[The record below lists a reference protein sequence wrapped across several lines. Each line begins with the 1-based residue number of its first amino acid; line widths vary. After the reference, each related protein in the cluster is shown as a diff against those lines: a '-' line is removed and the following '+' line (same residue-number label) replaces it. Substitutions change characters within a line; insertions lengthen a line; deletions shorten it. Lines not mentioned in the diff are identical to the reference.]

1 MKKRIIGVGVGLIS
15 IILLITPIIPASEY
29 NQIIEYQTDL
39 IDENLQ
45 DLKTNINQIFD
56 LLEKTRIDS
65 TISFSQ
71 NNSIIENFKNTID
84 DLRNNI
90 ENDNLKLGILPISN
104 LLLSLILALIGTIIG
119 ILFGPI
125 IALGIMILVSPAL
138 LLAKIIIF
146 ILDLFN

>member
-1 MKKRIIGVGVGLIS
+1 MKKRIIGIGLIS
-15 IILLITPIIPASEY
+15 IILLITPIISANEY
-29 NQIIEYQTDL
+29 NQIIEYQTDV

-56 LLEKTRIDS
+56 LLEKTRIDG

-71 NNSIIENFKNTID
+71 NNSIIENFKNAID

-90 ENDNLKLGILPISN
+90 EKDSLNLGILPISN

-125 IALGIMILVSPAL
+125 IALGIIILVSPAL

-146 ILDLFN
+146 ILDLIN

>member
-1 MKKRIIGVGVGLIS
+1 MKKRIIGIGLIS

-29 NQIIEYQTDL
+29 NQIIEYQTDV

-56 LLEKTRIDS
+56 LLEKTRIDG

-71 NNSIIENFKNTID
+71 NNSIIENFKNAID

-90 ENDNLKLGILPISN
+90 ENDSLNLGILPISN

-125 IALGIMILVSPAL
+125 IALGIIILVSPAL
-138 LLAKIIIF
+138 LLAKIITF
-146 ILDLFN
+146 ILDLIN

>member
-1 MKKRIIGVGVGLIS
+1 MKKRIIGIGLIS

-29 NQIIEYQTDL
+29 NQIIEYQTDV

-65 TISFSQ
+65 TISVSK
-71 NNSIIENFKNTID
+71 NNSIIENFKNAID

-90 ENDNLKLGILPISN
+90 ENDSLNLGILPISN

-125 IALGIMILVSPAL
+125 IALGIIILLSPAL

-146 ILDLFN
+146 ILDLIN

>member
-90 ENDNLKLGILPISN
+90 ENNNLNLGILPISN

>member
-1 MKKRIIGVGVGLIS
+1 MKKRIIGIGLIS
-15 IILLITPIIPASEY
+15 IILLITPIISANEY
-29 NQIIEYQTDL
+29 NQIIEYQTDV

-56 LLEKTRIDS
+56 LLEKTRIDN

-90 ENDNLKLGILPISN
+90 ENDNLNLGILPISN

-146 ILDLFN
+146 ILYLFN

>member
-1 MKKRIIGVGVGLIS
+1 M
-15 IILLITPIIPASEY
+15 LITPIIPASEY

-90 ENDNLKLGILPISN
+90 ENDSLNLGILPISN
-104 LLLSLILALIGTIIG
+104 LLLSY
-119 ILFGPI
+119 LF
-125 IALGIMILVSPAL
+125 
-138 LLAKIIIF
+138 KYR
-146 ILDLFN
+146 

>member
-1 MKKRIIGVGVGLIS
+1 MKKRIIGIGLIS

-29 NQIIEYQTDL
+29 NQIIEYQTDV

-45 DLKTNINQIFD
+45 DLKTDINQLFD
-56 LLEKTRIDS
+56 LLEKTSVDS

-71 NNSIIENFKNTID
+71 NNSIIENFKNAID

-90 ENDNLKLGILPISN
+90 ENDSLNLGILPISN
-104 LLLSLILALIGTIIG
+104 LLLSLLLSLIGTIIW

-125 IALGIMILVSPAL
+125 IALGIIILVSPAL
-138 LLAKIIIF
+138 LLAKIITF
-146 ILDLFN
+146 ILDLIN

>member
-90 ENDNLKLGILPISN
+90 ENDNLNLGILPISN

-125 IALGIMILVSPAL
+125 IALGIIILVSPAL

>member
-29 NQIIEYQTDL
+29 NQIIEYQTDI

-90 ENDNLKLGILPISN
+90 ENDNLNLGILPISN

>member
-90 ENDNLKLGILPISN
+90 ENDNLNLGILPISN

>member
-15 IILLITPIIPASEY
+15 IILLIIPIIPASEY

-71 NNSIIENFKNTID
+71 NNSIIENFKNTVD

-90 ENDNLKLGILPISN
+90 ENDNLNLGILPISN

>member
-1 MKKRIIGVGVGLIS
+1 MKKRIIGIGLIS

-29 NQIIEYQTDL
+29 NQIIEYQTDV

-56 LLEKTRIDS
+56 LLEKTRIDGA
-65 TISFSQ
+65 ISFSQ
-71 NNSIIENFKNTID
+71 NNSIIENFKNAID

-90 ENDNLKLGILPISN
+90 ENDSLNLGILPISN

-125 IALGIMILVSPAL
+125 IALGIIILVSPAL
-138 LLAKIIIF
+138 LLAKIITF
-146 ILDLFN
+146 ILDLIN